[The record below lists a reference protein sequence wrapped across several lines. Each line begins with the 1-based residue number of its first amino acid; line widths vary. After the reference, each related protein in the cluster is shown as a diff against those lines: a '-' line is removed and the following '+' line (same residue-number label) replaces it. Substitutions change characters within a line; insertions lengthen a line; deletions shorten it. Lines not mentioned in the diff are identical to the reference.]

1 GRTGIDRPVNQ
12 PATQPA
18 QRAGAEHV
26 AEIGAGR
33 SARDA
38 ERDAR
43 IEVRGRHADP
53 RSGGHEAALGGA
65 DGFLRL
71 VDVEFHPIELLE
83 QVVRKLDIGL
93 VDLVDQQHRQFGRSE
108 RLPQLALADIVGDL
122 VDARIAE
129 LAVAQ
134 AGDRVI

>member
-1 GRTGIDRPVNQ
+1 
-12 PATQPA
+12 
-18 QRAGAEHV
+18 
-26 AEIGAGR
+26 
-33 SARDA
+33 
-38 ERDAR
+38 
-43 IEVRGRHADP
+43 
-53 RSGGHEAALGGA
+53 
-65 DGFLRL
+65 

-134 AGDRVI
+134 AGDRVIFVQALLRLGGRLDVPLDQRGVHRLGDLIGEHGLARTRFALDEQGTPQRDGGVDRDLQV